1 MNWQQLSLNVSA
13 KETESLV
20 AFFENA
26 GAVSVTFQDAADQ
39 PLFEPDPGDT
49 PLWSETKIIALFDDA
64 LDVTLLTQQLAES
77 FGAETAQKLQV
88 ETLKDR
94 DWERVWL
101 EDFHPMQFGKNL
113 WICPAGLRPENTTN
127 AVIIDLDPGLAFGTG
142 THPTTA
148 LCLEWLDAHLPTGL
162 EVLDFGCGS
171 GVLGIAALKL
181 GADRV
186 LAADIDEQALWAT
199 GENAQ
204 RNQVAENIQALLPEQ
219 MAENYCADIVLANI
233 LANPLIEL
241 ASLLSGYVKPQG
253 RLVLSG
259 VLKEQ
264 AEAVADAYRPWF
276 DMLSPVVKEEWVRL
290 EGIKQNE

>member
-13 KETESLV
+13 NETESLV
-20 AFFENA
+20 AFFESA

-77 FGAETAQKLQV
+77 FGAETAQKLQL
-88 ETLKDR
+88 ETLEDR

-113 WICPAGLRPENTTN
+113 WICPAGLRPENTAN

-259 VLKEQ
+259 ILKEQ

-290 EGIKQNE
+290 EGIKRNK